1 MDERTSFIRTKVLGS
16 LRSRVLL
23 LFVVACTLLVLTA
36 TSFYFYQRS
45 TQREFLANAER
56 HLGAVASALLRNYIN
71 RQNRSTSLAAD
82 KHTGRPVPRRP
93 LPPPP
98 AVELQEPTRKPPPP
112 PQPLDDPLSKITEE
126 TLRHEDGIEG
136 GFFSVAS
143 DSLIGYAFP
152 THEGP
157 GSPQAIPARE
167 RPTIDGLVHA
177 AVATG
182 SQQTYRFEG
191 SHDAVLFIALP
202 VREFTG
208 GTQQGSSAQIT
219 QESSAISGAVWL
231 MQRIPGAD
239 ATRNRQ
245 LIIGAGAFGLTAL
258 LTGLLAFFIISEVRS
273 DVGSVLRRLG
283 LLESDLSSELAADG
297 RRLHLDEFRQVHTRI
312 DRLAETLQEKIG
324 RERALEQ
331 QIRHQERLSALG
343 RVAAGIAHELRNPLA
358 TIRLRTQMMQRA
370 GGVTNND
377 KNAGVV
383 VDEIDR
389 LNGIIERLLQ
399 FARPIDLRLNAV
411 DLTSLAR
418 EAARDWAERTREEPF
433 TVACESVESAICIA
447 DGARLRQVCDNLI
460 ENAVQAVRSRA
471 NAGGHV
477 LLQTGYLGGFAYLD
491 VCDDGP
497 GIPESHLSRVLEPF
511 FTTKD
516 GGTGL
521 GLSISYEIVQAHGGD
536 LSPRHGQDGGACIRM
551 LLPREPRALDGSTPA
566 AGDNRTNG

>member
-1 MDERTSFIRTKVLGS
+1 VLGS
-16 LRSRVLL
+16 LCSRVLL
-23 LFVVACTLLVLTA
+23 LFVVTCTLLVLTA

-56 HLGAVASALLRNYIN
+56 HLGSVASTLLRNYVN
-71 RQNRSTSLAAD
+71 RPNRSTSLAAD
-82 KHTGRPVPRRP
+82 KHAAPPVPQP
-93 LPPPP
+93 PPPP
-98 AVELQEPTRKPPPP
+98 APEVELQEPTHKPPPP
-112 PQPLDDPLSKITEE
+112 PPHLPDDPLSKITEE
-126 TLRHEDGIEG
+126 TLRREDGIEG

-143 DSLIGYAFP
+143 GSLIGYAFP

-167 RPTIDGLVHA
+167 RPTIDGLVRA
-177 AVATG
+177 AVATA

-208 GTQQGSSAQIT
+208 GMPQGSPAQTT
-219 QESSAISGAVWL
+219 QESLATSGAVWL
-231 MQRIPGAD
+231 MRRIPGAD

-245 LIIGAGAFGLTAL
+245 LITGAGAFGLAAL

-283 LLESDLSSELAADG
+283 HLESDLSSELAADG
-297 RRLHLDEFRQVHTRI
+297 RRLHLDEFRQVHARI
-312 DRLAETLQEKIG
+312 DRLAETLREKIG

-370 GGVTNND
+370 GGMTNHD

-389 LNGIIERLLQ
+389 LNGIIGRLLQ
-399 FARPIDLRLNAV
+399 FARPIDLSLNTV

-418 EAARDWAERTREEPF
+418 EAARDWAQRTPEEF
-433 TVACESVESAICIA
+433 TVACESAESVICIA
-447 DGARLRQVCDNLI
+447 DRARLRQVCDNLI
-460 ENAVQAVRSRA
+460 ENAVQAVRSRT
-471 NAGGHV
+471 NSGGHV

-521 GLSISYEIVQAHGGD
+521 GLSISYELVQAHGGD
-536 LSPRHGQDGGACIRM
+536 LLPRHGQDGGACIRM
-551 LLPREPRALDGSTPA
+551 LLPREPHAFDGNSSAT
-566 AGDNRTNG
+566 GDNRTNG